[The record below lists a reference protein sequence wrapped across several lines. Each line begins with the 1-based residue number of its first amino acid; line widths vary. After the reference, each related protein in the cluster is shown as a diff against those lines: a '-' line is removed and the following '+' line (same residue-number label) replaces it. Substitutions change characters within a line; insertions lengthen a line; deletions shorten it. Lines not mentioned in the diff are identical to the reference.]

1 MDITIPDSLTL
12 GELVWLITQFALL
25 ILVIVFILIGFRVLK
40 LLGIAQELA
49 ESIAE
54 IVETVN
60 LVLWQPVRFYGL
72 VQKRIKQFLKLK

>member
-1 MDITIPDSLTL
+1 MDITFPESLAL
-12 GELVWLITQFALL
+12 GELIWLLTQFALL
-25 ILVIVFILIGFRVLK
+25 ILVIVFIMIGFRILK

-49 ESIAE
+49 ESIAD

-72 VQKRIKQFLKLK
+72 VQKKLKQFLKLK